1 MSQRF
6 EDVVNKIENSSK
18 DYMRNTSPYNTS
30 IEEWSGFSSGVSWT
44 LKKLHQLGLLK
55 FESNHEN
62 QRYVKVTI
70 QDSGKLKPSPERPAD
85 YDWEEE

>member
-1 MSQRF
+1 MNQSF
-6 EDVVNKIENSSK
+6 EEVVERIEASSK
-18 DYMRNTSPYNTS
+18 DYMRNTGSYSVS
-30 IEEWSGFSSGVSWT
+30 IEEWSSFSSGVSWT

-85 YDWEEE
+85 YDWQEE